1 VSGVW
6 PLVAVGVAA
15 LTAALL
21 ATVAVRTAPPSL
33 LVENRA
39 GRVVPAILGWALVG
53 GVVVG
58 LTVVELLWPAR
69 GPPTQLFG
77 GVALV
82 AVLAAGSLDDLRGRR
97 ARGFRGHLGSLLRG
111 RVTTGIVKLVVGMA
125 VGLWLALW
133 ADGGPVRVAAS
144 ALLIVV
150 SINLWNAL
158 DVVPGRALKWG
169 VLVLVSVLAVGMD
182 RSVGVLAGAGL
193 GAAVAVLPFDLRQRG
208 MLGDAGSNP
217 LGLLAG
223 LGLALLVPTW
233 GIIVA
238 AAAAL
243 ALQVAAETVTIS
255 RLIEAVPPL
264 RWFDRLGRRT

>member
-1 VSGVW
+1 VW
-6 PLVAVGVAA
+6 PLVAVAVAA
-15 LTAALL
+15 PTAAVL
-21 ATVAVRTAPPSL
+21 AAVVIRSAPPSL
-33 LVENRA
+33 LVENRM
-39 GRVVPAILGWALVG
+39 GRVVPAVLGWGLVG
-53 GVVVG
+53 GAVIG
-58 LTVVELLWPAR
+58 LMAVELLWA
-69 GPPTQLFG
+69 GAGKSSALMLG
-77 GVALV
+77 GLALV
-82 AVLAAGSLDDLRGRR
+82 ALLAAGFLDDLRGRH
-97 ARGFRGHLGSLLRG
+97 ARGFRGHLGSLIRG
-111 RVTTGIVKLVVGMA
+111 RVTTGIVKLVVGLA
-125 VGLWLALW
+125 VGLWLAVW
-133 ADGGPVRVAAS
+133 ADGGPVRVAVS

-169 VLVLVSVLAVGMD
+169 IVALGPVLAVGLD
-182 RSVGVLAGAGL
+182 GSAGVLAGAGL

-223 LGLALLVPTW
+223 LGLALLLPTW
-233 GIIVA
+233 GIAAA

-255 RLIEAVPPL
+255 RLIEAVPPV